1 MTILSYKR
9 IRSSYHW
16 KILNFLFDA
25 GGSVS
30 QISKSLGIRTPHVSL
45 ALTQL
50 RNSGFVHRDD
60 SIGLRGAMHKITDLG
75 RKRLEE
81 DSIALLQNHLS
92 EIDDSYDAIVLDS
105 RGSNLVLCYM
115 KNPPDSLICLP
126 NNPYEDNIAGT
137 DYSIGNTGVRWA
149 TIKRNT
155 KQWYS
160 LEDFSKVSNPPVQ
173 TNSTL
178 EDWSM
183 NKSYVCLVRANLVE
197 ENIPWN
203 VTPGS
208 WFNSPKLSSKS
219 LPEIIDYGDF
229 KIGTV
234 SDISEEVYWSDSL
247 HAHLTSE
254 LDATLLT
261 SIFSPNAILLISDS
275 SSNISS
281 QIPVGCLKDWLMT
294 KHRRMKKERL
304 EEKYQL
310 IANSLI
316 SGKVEKISVSLMR
329 EITRDFG
336 NATWCESIPMQI
348 NIYNVAEEATKSL
361 VRYIDKTLLRDFVLQ
376 WVWSNTNNQNFLNS
390 ISRSRNCKL
399 ILTKGRDFVDILS
412 SKGLIKSTDKLAVV
426 EFYLSKSHQIL
437 LDLDQIQQVNSHEIH
452 ESIPKDAA
460 ELIKSYSED
469 EIDKSF
475 FSHLE
480 TDLENRRNVWE
491 AIHLFPKGNENFA
504 NEHEI
509 TNPLASWIAT
519 PEEFRLSRWIRI
531 KNMLPDGWADLL
543 PLQQCDIKIL
553 IQSISQGTS
562 KWQEQALNSIL
573 NCLENDD
580 KEVLKL
586 VKLIDDSKDS
596 HWAATCFLLSSRKI
610 SNDFTKFFPQCLDIW
625 LDAPLYTKRVIEYL
639 LDYDDSSLFSK
650 QEIIKKILQASMIH
664 PRDSLLYNW
673 GKYVDL
679 LQNNIDISV
688 EDSRDFMSVFPLN
701 WWYSSSLDWLIKQL
715 NTSSGRRWLSQNYIP
730 WPAIIARVSGESCGP
745 PGHKVSFERKIP
757 KLNQILH
764 IPIISDGMGK
774 DSLLDLYDMISCYED
789 GKGFSDGRIHP
800 MVGLLLT
807 SYSEWPEITQNVFE
821 LGDQNVASLL
831 FGIGYFNRLDFN
843 SIS

>member
-1 MTILSYKR
+1 M
-9 IRSSYHW
+9 
-16 KILNFLFDA
+16 FDA

-50 RNSGFVHRDD
+50 RNSGFVYRDD
-60 SIGLRGAMHKITDLG
+60 STGLRGAIHKITNLG

-304 EEKYQL
+304 EEKYQM
-310 IANSLI
+310 IANSLV

-361 VRYIDKTLLRDFVLQ
+361 VRYIDKTLSRDFVLQ
-376 WVWSNTNNQNFLNS
+376 WVWSNTKNQNFLNS

-531 KNMLPDGWADLL
+531 RNMLPDGWADLL
-543 PLQQCDIKIL
+543 PLQKCDIKIL

-562 KWQEQALNSIL
+562 NWQEQALNSIL

-650 QEIIKKILQASMIH
+650 QEIIKKISQASRIH

-688 EDSRDFMSVFPLN
+688 EDSRDFMSVFPLS

-831 FGIGYFNRLDFN
+831 FGIGYYNRLGFN

>member
-30 QISKSLGIRTPHVSL
+30 QISKSLDIRTPHVSL

-50 RNSGFVHRDD
+50 RKSGFVYRDD
-60 SIGLRGAMHKITDLG
+60 STGLRGAIHKITNLG
-75 RKRLEE
+75 RERLEE

-92 EIDDSYDAIVLDS
+92 EINDSYDATVLDS

-126 NNPYEDNIAGT
+126 DNPFEDNIGST
-137 DYSIGNTGVRWA
+137 HYSIGNTGVRWA

-160 LEDFSKVSNPPVQ
+160 LDDFSKISNPPVLS
-173 TNSTL
+173 NSTL
-178 EDWSM
+178 DDWAL

-197 ENIPWN
+197 ENLPWN
-203 VTPGS
+203 VTPGT
-208 WFNSPKLSSKS
+208 WFNSPELSGKS
-219 LPEIIDYGDF
+219 LPKIIGDGDF

-234 SDISEEVYWSDSL
+234 SDLSEDVYWSDAL

-261 SIFSPNAILLISDS
+261 SLFSPSAILLISDS
-275 SSNISS
+275 SSNISP

-310 IANSLI
+310 VANSLI
-316 SGKVEKISVSLMR
+316 SGKIEKISVSLMR

-336 NATWCESIPMQI
+336 NATWCKSIPMQI

-361 VRYIDKTLLRDFVLQ
+361 VRYIDKTLSRDFVLQ
-376 WVWSNTNNQNFLNS
+376 WVWSNTQSQNFLNS

-426 EFYLSKSHQIL
+426 EFYLSKNHQIL
-437 LDLDQIQQVNSHEIH
+437 LDLDQNQQVNSHEIH
-452 ESIPKDAA
+452 ENIPNDAA
-460 ELIKSYSED
+460 ELINSYSKEK
-469 EIDKSF
+469 IDKSV
-475 FSHLE
+475 FSWIE
-480 TDLENRRNVWE
+480 KDLENRRNIWQ
-491 AIHLFPKGNENFA
+491 AIHLFPAGNENFA
-504 NEHEI
+504 SEHEI

-531 KNMLPDGWADLL
+531 RNALPNGWADLL
-543 PLQQCDIKIL
+543 PLQKCGIKIL
-553 IQSISQGTS
+553 IQSMSQGTT

-580 KEVLKL
+580 KELLKL
-586 VKLIDDSKDS
+586 VKLINDSKDS

-610 SNDFTKFFPQCLDIW
+610 SNDFAKFFPQCLDIW
-625 LDAPLYTKRVIEYL
+625 LDAPLYTQRVIEYL
-639 LDYDDSSLFSK
+639 LSNDDTSLFPK
-650 QEIIKKILQASMIH
+650 HDLLIKILQASKIH

-688 EDSRDFMSVFPLN
+688 EDSRDFMSVFPLS
-701 WWYSSSLDWLIKQL
+701 WWYSSSIDWLIKQL

-745 PGHKVSFERKIP
+745 PGYKILFERKIP
-757 KLNQILH
+757 ELSQILH
-764 IPIISDGMGK
+764 IPIISDGLGK

-789 GKGFSDGRIHP
+789 GKGFSNGRIHP

-807 SYSEWPEITQNVFE
+807 NYNEWPEITQNVFE
-821 LGDQNVASLL
+821 LGDQSVASLL
-831 FGIGYFNRLDFN
+831 FGIGYYNRLEFN

>member
-1 MTILSYKR
+1 ML
-9 IRSSYHW
+9 
-16 KILNFLFDA
+16 LL
-25 GGSVS
+25 
-30 QISKSLGIRTPHVSL
+30 
-45 ALTQL
+45 
-50 RNSGFVHRDD
+50 VH
-60 SIGLRGAMHKITDLG
+60 GLI
-75 RKRLEE
+75 
-81 DSIALLQNHLS
+81 LQNQV
-92 EIDDSYDAIVLDS
+92 A
-105 RGSNLVLCYM
+105 
-115 KNPPDSLICLP
+115 NP
-126 NNPYEDNIAGT
+126 
-137 DYSIGNTGVRWA
+137 
-149 TIKRNT
+149 
-155 KQWYS
+155 
-160 LEDFSKVSNPPVQ
+160 
-173 TNSTL
+173 
-178 EDWSM
+178 
-183 NKSYVCLVRANLVE
+183 
-197 ENIPWN
+197 
-203 VTPGS
+203 
-208 WFNSPKLSSKS
+208 
-219 LPEIIDYGDF
+219 LPEIIGHGDV

-234 SDISEEVYWSDSL
+234 SDLSEKVYWSDSL

-261 SIFSPNAILLISDS
+261 SIFSSNAILLISDS

-281 QIPVGCLKDWLMT
+281 QIPVGCLKDWLTT

-316 SGKVEKISVSLMR
+316 SGKLEKISVSLMR

-348 NIYNVAEEATKSL
+348 NIHNVAEEATKSL
-361 VRYIDKTLLRDFVLQ
+361 VRYIDKTLSRDFVLQ
-376 WVWSNTNNQNFLNS
+376 WVWSNTKNQNFLNP

-437 LDLDQIQQVNSHEIH
+437 LDLDQSQQANSHEIH

-460 ELIKSYSED
+460 ELINSHSGGK
-469 EIDKSF
+469 IDKSF

-480 TDLENRRNVWE
+480 IDLENRRNVWE
-491 AIHLFPKGNENFA
+491 AIHLFPKGDEDFA

-531 KNMLPDGWADLL
+531 NNMLLDGWADLL
-543 PLQQCDIKIL
+543 PLQKCDIKIL
-553 IQSISQGTS
+553 IQSISQGTA

-573 NCLENDD
+573 NCLENDN

-596 HWAATCFLLSSRKI
+596 HWAAACFLLSSRKI
-610 SNDFTKFFPQCLDIW
+610 SNDFKKFFPQCLDIW

-650 QEIIKKILQASMIH
+650 QVIIKKILQASRIH
-664 PRDSLLYNW
+664 PRNSLLYNW

-688 EDSRDFMSVFPLN
+688 EDSRDFMSVFPLS
-701 WWYSSSLDWLIKQL
+701 WWYGSSLDWLIKQL

-764 IPIISDGMGK
+764 IPIISNGLGK

-789 GKGFSDGRIHP
+789 GNGFSDGRIHP

-807 SYSEWPEITQNVFE
+807 NYSEWPEITQNVFE

-831 FGIGYFNRLDFN
+831 FGIGYYNRLDFN

>member
-1 MTILSYKR
+1 M
-9 IRSSYHW
+9 
-16 KILNFLFDA
+16 FDA

-50 RNSGFVHRDD
+50 RNSGFVYRDD
-60 SIGLRGAMHKITDLG
+60 STGLRGAIHKITNLG
-75 RKRLEE
+75 RKRIEE

-219 LPEIIDYGDF
+219 LPEIIGHGDF

-234 SDISEEVYWSDSL
+234 SDLSEEVYWSDSL

-336 NATWCESIPMQI
+336 NATWCEIIPMQI

-361 VRYIDKTLLRDFVLQ
+361 VRYIDKTLSRDFVLQ
-376 WVWSNTNNQNFLNS
+376 WVWPNTKNQNFLNS

-437 LDLDQIQQVNSHEIH
+437 LDLDQSQQANSHEIH

-460 ELIKSYSED
+460 ELIKSYSENK
-469 EIDKSF
+469 IDKSF

-562 KWQEQALNSIL
+562 KWQEQALNSIV
-573 NCLENDD
+573 NRLENDD

-586 VKLIDDSKDS
+586 VKSIDDSKDS
-596 HWAATCFLLSSRKI
+596 YWAATSFLLSSRKI

-650 QEIIKKILQASMIH
+650 QEIIKKILQASRIH

-688 EDSRDFMSVFPLN
+688 EDSRDFMSVFPLS

-764 IPIISDGMGK
+764 IPIISEGLGK

-807 SYSEWPEITQNVFE
+807 SYSEWPEITQSVFE

-831 FGIGYFNRLDFN
+831 FGIGYYNRLDFN

>member
-50 RNSGFVHRDD
+50 RNSGFVYRDD
-60 SIGLRGAMHKITDLG
+60 STGLRGAIHKITNLG

-126 NNPYEDNIAGT
+126 NNPYEDNITGT

-160 LEDFSKVSNPPVQ
+160 LEDFSKISNPPVQ

-219 LPEIIDYGDF
+219 LPEIIDHGDF

-234 SDISEEVYWSDSL
+234 SDLSEEVYWSDSL

-254 LDATLLT
+254 LDATLLS

-304 EEKYQL
+304 EEKYQM
-310 IANSLI
+310 IANSLV

-361 VRYIDKTLLRDFVLQ
+361 VRYIDKTLSRDFVLQ
-376 WVWSNTNNQNFLNS
+376 WVWSNINNQKFLNS

-437 LDLDQIQQVNSHEIH
+437 LDLDQSQQANSHEIH
-452 ESIPKDAA
+452 ESIPKNAA
-460 ELIKSYSED
+460 ELIKSYSE
-469 EIDKSF
+469 E
-475 FSHLE
+475 
-480 TDLENRRNVWE
+480 
-491 AIHLFPKGNENFA
+491 
-504 NEHEI
+504 
-509 TNPLASWIAT
+509 
-519 PEEFRLSRWIRI
+519 
-531 KNMLPDGWADLL
+531 
-543 PLQQCDIKIL
+543 
-553 IQSISQGTS
+553 
-562 KWQEQALNSIL
+562 
-573 NCLENDD
+573 
-580 KEVLKL
+580 
-586 VKLIDDSKDS
+586 
-596 HWAATCFLLSSRKI
+596 
-610 SNDFTKFFPQCLDIW
+610 
-625 LDAPLYTKRVIEYL
+625 
-639 LDYDDSSLFSK
+639 
-650 QEIIKKILQASMIH
+650 
-664 PRDSLLYNW
+664 
-673 GKYVDL
+673 
-679 LQNNIDISV
+679 
-688 EDSRDFMSVFPLN
+688 
-701 WWYSSSLDWLIKQL
+701 
-715 NTSSGRRWLSQNYIP
+715 
-730 WPAIIARVSGESCGP
+730 
-745 PGHKVSFERKIP
+745 
-757 KLNQILH
+757 
-764 IPIISDGMGK
+764 
-774 DSLLDLYDMISCYED
+774 
-789 GKGFSDGRIHP
+789 
-800 MVGLLLT
+800 
-807 SYSEWPEITQNVFE
+807 
-821 LGDQNVASLL
+821 
-831 FGIGYFNRLDFN
+831 
-843 SIS
+843 

>member
-50 RNSGFVHRDD
+50 RNSGFVYRDD
-60 SIGLRGAMHKITDLG
+60 RTGLRGAIHKITNLG
-75 RKRLEE
+75 RERLEE

-92 EIDDSYDAIVLDS
+92 EIDDYYDAIVLDS
-105 RGSNLVLCYM
+105 RGSNLILCYM

-126 NNPYEDNIAGT
+126 NNPYEDNIAGP

-160 LEDFSKVSNPPVQ
+160 LDDFSKISNPPVQ

-203 VTPGS
+203 VTPGT
-208 WFNSPKLSSKS
+208 WFNSPEPSSKS
-219 LPEIIDYGDF
+219 LPEIIGHGDV

-234 SDISEEVYWSDSL
+234 SDLSEKVYWSDSL

-261 SIFSPNAILLISDS
+261 SIFSSNAILLISDS

-281 QIPVGCLKDWLMT
+281 QIPVGCLKDWLTT

-316 SGKVEKISVSLMR
+316 SGKLEKISVSLMR

-348 NIYNVAEEATKSL
+348 NIHNVAEEATKSL
-361 VRYIDKTLLRDFVLQ
+361 VRYIDKTLSRDFVLQ
-376 WVWSNTNNQNFLNS
+376 WVWSNTKNQNFLNP

-437 LDLDQIQQVNSHEIH
+437 LDLDQSQQANSHEIH

-460 ELIKSYSED
+460 ELINSHSGGK
-469 EIDKSF
+469 IDKSF

-480 TDLENRRNVWE
+480 IDLENRRNVWE
-491 AIHLFPKGNENFA
+491 AIHLFPKGDEDFA

-531 KNMLPDGWADLL
+531 NNMLLDGWADLL
-543 PLQQCDIKIL
+543 PLQKCDIKIL
-553 IQSISQGTS
+553 IQSISQGTA

-573 NCLENDD
+573 NCLENDN

-596 HWAATCFLLSSRKI
+596 HWAAACFLLSSRKI
-610 SNDFTKFFPQCLDIW
+610 SNDFKKFFPQCLDIW

-650 QEIIKKILQASMIH
+650 QVIIKKILQASRIH
-664 PRDSLLYNW
+664 PRNSLLYNW

-688 EDSRDFMSVFPLN
+688 EDSRDFMSVFPLS
-701 WWYSSSLDWLIKQL
+701 WWYGSSLDWLIKQL

-764 IPIISDGMGK
+764 IPIISNGLGK

-789 GKGFSDGRIHP
+789 GNGFSDGRIHP

-807 SYSEWPEITQNVFE
+807 NYSEWPEITQNVFE

-831 FGIGYFNRLDFN
+831 FGIGYYNRLDFN

>member
-1 MTILSYKR
+1 M
-9 IRSSYHW
+9 
-16 KILNFLFDA
+16 FDA

-50 RNSGFVHRDD
+50 RNSGFVYRDD
-60 SIGLRGAMHKITDLG
+60 STGLRGAIHKITNLG
-75 RKRLEE
+75 RKRIEE

-219 LPEIIDYGDF
+219 LPEIIGHGDF

-234 SDISEEVYWSDSL
+234 SDLSEEVYWSDSL

-336 NATWCESIPMQI
+336 NATWCEIIPMQI

-361 VRYIDKTLLRDFVLQ
+361 VRYIDKTLSRDFVLQ
-376 WVWSNTNNQNFLNS
+376 WVWPNTKNQNFLNS

-437 LDLDQIQQVNSHEIH
+437 LDLDQSQQANSHEIH

-460 ELIKSYSED
+460 ELIKSYSENK
-469 EIDKSF
+469 IDKSF

-562 KWQEQALNSIL
+562 KWQEQALNSIV
-573 NCLENDD
+573 NRLENDD

-586 VKLIDDSKDS
+586 VKSIDDSKDS
-596 HWAATCFLLSSRKI
+596 YWAATSFLLSSRKI

-650 QEIIKKILQASMIH
+650 QEIIKKILQASRIH

-688 EDSRDFMSVFPLN
+688 EDSRDFMSVFPLS

-757 KLNQILH
+757 KLDQILH
-764 IPIISDGMGK
+764 IPIISEGLGK

-807 SYSEWPEITQNVFE
+807 SYSEWPEITQSVFE

-831 FGIGYFNRLDFN
+831 FGIAYYNRLDFN
-843 SIS
+843 